1 MYILPETTS
10 FSVRYTGS
18 AGIGAHYV
26 YPSSGREILSR
37 LDFHGAALIPCLRS
51 PYGTLIIMDPACC
64 TRTYFYRD
72 WKRTLFEYY
81 THCYD
86 FLSFFFLI
94 PWIFIT
100 LLVCS
105 LLRRWLFVT
114 VLLCLGTPWART
126 EQADLYVTAND
137 PPPLMILQD
146 SHYRTFVSR
155 LLSKQKVF
163 KYRPF
168 ALLDQVIHF
177 R

>member
-51 PYGTLIIMDPACC
+51 PHGTLIIMDPACC

-86 FLSFFFLI
+86 FLSIFFFNPLN
-94 PWIFIT
+94 FYHVT
-100 LLVCS
+100 CLLVTTS
-105 LLRRWLFVT
+105 LVIRYCFTLFRNTLSPYWTGWSVRYGKWSPT
-114 VLLCLGTPWART
+114 V
-126 EQADLYVTAND
+126 ND
-137 PPPLMILQD
+137 PPGLKLPDLCV
-146 SHYRTFVSR
+146 TFIIEGKKYLNTG
-155 LLSKQKVF
+155 LL
-163 KYRPF
+163 
-168 ALLDQVIHF
+168 HGCCEN
-177 R
+177 